1 MKTSTDYKRTKFA
14 CYSSYLSIAAAFML
28 TPLLF
33 ETFHDSY
40 LISYTLLGTL
50 VLITFATQLA
60 IDLVFSLFS
69 KYFNLK
75 VTAVLMP
82 LFQSLGFVIY
92 ALVPL
97 FFPNIAY
104 LGLVLGTFV
113 FSISAGL
120 GEVLL
125 SSIIASIPSQTP
137 DKDMSLLHSLYAYG
151 SLFVITVSTLY
162 LHFVGKEHWF
172 YLALFWATLPLIT
185 CYLFITSKLPPQK
198 SGIESQK
205 ERKRS
210 NKAGFVL
217 LFLCIFFGGA
227 TECTMSSW
235 ISSYAES
242 VFKFSKTLSD
252 LLGMAM
258 FAIFF
263 GTGRTLYSKYGKNI
277 TRVLLCGMISSAFCY
292 IVAALSQSDVISL
305 IACAL
310 TGFCASLLW
319 PGSLILMEEKQSGVG
334 IGAYALMAAGGD
346 LGASIAPQ
354 LMGFVVDMVSA
365 SDILSSLSLPRDVVG
380 MKAGMLISALFPIF
394 GAAVVI
400 LITRYYKKNKKEI

>member
-1 MKTSTDYKRTKFA
+1 MNTGIDYKRTKYA
-14 CYSSYLSIAAAFML
+14 CYSSYLSSAAAFML

-33 ETFHDSY
+33 ETFHDTYS
-40 LISYTLLGTL
+40 ISYTLLGTL

-60 IDLVFSLFS
+60 IDLIFSLFS

-75 VTAVLMP
+75 LTTVLMP
-82 LFQSLGFVIY
+82 LFQSLGFLIY

-97 FFPNIAY
+97 FCPSFAY
-104 LGLVLGTFV
+104 LGLALGTFV

-125 SSIIASIPSQTP
+125 SSIIASIPSKTP
-137 DKDMSLLHSLYAYG
+137 DRDMSFLHSLYAYG
-151 SLFVITVSTLY
+151 SIFVITVSTLY
-162 LHFVGKEHWF
+162 IQFVGKDNWF
-172 YLALFWATLPLIT
+172 YLAIFWAALPLIT
-185 CYLFITSKLPPQK
+185 SYLFMSAKLPPRK
-198 SGIESQK
+198 SGVSLPK
-205 ERKRS
+205 GGKRG
-210 NKAGFVL
+210 NKVGFLL

-235 ISSYAES
+235 ISSYSES
-242 VFKFSKTLSD
+242 VFGFSKILSD

-263 GTGRTLYSKYGKNI
+263 GLGRTLYSKYGKNI
-277 TRVLLCGMISSAFCY
+277 TRVLLCGMIASAFCY

-305 IACAL
+305 IACAM
-310 TGFCASLLW
+310 TGFSASLLW
-319 PGSLILMEEKQSGVG
+319 PGSLILMEEKQKGAG
-334 IGAYALMAAGGD
+334 LGAYALMAAGGD
-346 LGASIAPQ
+346 LGASVAPQ
-354 LMGFVVDMVSA
+354 LMGFVVDKVSA
-365 SDILSSLSLPRDVVG
+365 SDILSSLSLPRDVIG